1 MDSELIYR
9 ESESIGYLS
18 DSEEKQCTIF
28 VVNDSKIELMSL
40 EHILKKKYQV
50 ILTDSVE
57 DAKDQ
62 LIIDSFTPDLIMID
76 LKLHDMSG
84 YAFSAWTKSLSRLS
98 NVPVIFVSE
107 NFTPEEEIA
116 SIRVGAMDYI
126 YMPFREDI
134 IYRKIDRTILLSK
147 LTRSLDGEVKKQT
160 ALAHTQLQR
169 TKRITKQLMNALAET
184 VDAKDHYTNGHSKRV
199 AKYSVQIARR
209 AGKTPQE
216 CEEVYY
222 AGILHDVGKIG
233 IPGEVLRKT
242 SKLTDDEYTLI
253 KNHTTIGAK
262 ILSGI
267 TELPIVAEAA
277 HYHHERMDGSGYP
290 KGLKGDEIPEIARI
304 VAVADAYDAMTS
316 KRSYRS
322 ILPQHVVRS
331 EIVAASGT
339 QLDKQFADIM
349 LQMIDDDKD
358 YQMHE
363 AI

>member
-1 MDSELIYR
+1 MDSELFYR
-9 ESESIGYLS
+9 ENESIGYLS
-18 DSEEKQCTIF
+18 DSEEMQCTIF
-28 VVNDSKIELMSL
+28 VVNDNKIELMSL
-40 EHILKKKYQV
+40 EQILTKKYQV

-57 DAKDQ
+57 SAKES
-62 LIIDSFTPDLIMID
+62 LIQDSFTPDLIMID
-76 LKLHDMSG
+76 MNLRSISG
-84 YAFSAWTKSLSRLS
+84 YEFYAWTKSIERLS

-116 SIRVGAMDYI
+116 CIRVGAMDYV

-134 IYRKIDRTILLSK
+134 IYRKIDRSILLSK

-160 ALAHTQLQR
+160 ALAKAQLQR
-169 TKRITKQLMNALAET
+169 TKRITNQLMNALAET

-199 AKYSVQIARR
+199 AKYSVQIAIR
-209 AGKTPQE
+209 AGKTAQE
-216 CEEVYY
+216 CEEVFY

-233 IPGEVLRKT
+233 IPGDVLRKT
-242 SKLTDDEYTLI
+242 SKLTDEEYNLI

-277 HYHHERMDGSGYP
+277 HFHHEKMDGSGYP
-290 KGLKGDEIPEIARI
+290 MGLKGDEIPEIARI

-339 QLDKQFADIM
+339 QLDKKYADIM

-358 YQMHE
+358 YKMHE